1 MPAQNIVFVFS
12 GRVARAIFEMCIH
25 QNLSGAALKLLRLA
39 KSIDN
44 QIWWFQSPLR
54 MFESEIGMRPIL
66 AIETS
71 LNRKGYDSFGWTV
84 SLLDMSTDEVRSI
97 CKSNKEVA
105 KKVQRFTGMIP
116 RPDLTCS
123 VLPVTAEIL
132 RFQVEMIP
140 NFEWHG
146 RWHGGIEQFW
156 LWVED
161 AQSGRM

>member
-1 MPAQNIVFVFS
+1 
-12 GRVARAIFEMCIH
+12 MCLH

-54 MFESEIGMRPIL
+54 HFENEIGMRPII

-71 LNRKGYDSFGWTV
+71 LKRRGYDSFGWTV
-84 SLLDMSTDEVRSI
+84 SLLDMNADEVAQI
-97 CKSNKEVA
+97 CKSKKEVA

-116 RPDLTCS
+116 RPGLNCT
-123 VLPVTAEIL
+123 VLPVTPEIL
-132 RFQVEMIP
+132 RFHVEILP

-146 RWHGGIEQFW
+146 RWHGGAEQFW

-161 AQSGRM
+161 SQSGTM